1 MTRSNIDQP
10 KQTKQLLVPIEDAA
24 RRLSCDI
31 LSVLRRMENAKMD
44 AYVDI
49 KSAPPELSIHA
60 CYPRTDNILD
70 TPNDYPRHFH
80 SAPVQDK
87 LRYRGVYREHNIQL
101 VRSGYFRFHSL
112 FLHGFLTTG
121 ELTESRFRSISHPQK
136 DENGEYSLAEKN
148 FRDILTYLGDKR
160 AASINM
166 LGGSFI
172 TARGNPLD
180 DNQYTEEGFKISA
193 TMLLLKHSD
202 LERLQPNNQRS
213 ADTPAG
219 RIRFLV
225 EKGLEFCSPPPLR
238 SEIKALNTE
247 VQQWIGSTFPDLKDK
262 EITNIRILMT
272 PNNLLRESRQKK
284 VFIESLTSP
293 LPEEKTKALPLLA
306 MALAKLEGAA
316 IAPSQSTTE
325 KDAIRRKLGEIP
337 AKAFP
342 SEKSDALLAL
352 LFSRCTV
359 DIPD

>member
-1 MTRSNIDQP
+1 MP
-10 KQTKQLLVPIEDAA
+10 VEDAA

-101 VRSGYFRFHSL
+101 VRSGYFKIYSL
-112 FLHGFLTTG
+112 FLHGFLPTG
-121 ELTESRFRSISHPQK
+121 ELTESRFHSISQPQK

-148 FRDILTYLGDKR
+148 FRDILTHLGDNR
-160 AASINM
+160 AASIKM
-166 LGGSFI
+166 LGGRFI
-172 TARGNPLD
+172 TARGNPSD

-202 LERLQPNNQRS
+202 LEKLQPNNQRS
-213 ADTPAG
+213 SDTPAG

-225 EKGLEFCSPPPLR
+225 EKGLEFFSPPPLR

-325 KDAIRRKLGEIP
+325 KDAIRRKFGEIP